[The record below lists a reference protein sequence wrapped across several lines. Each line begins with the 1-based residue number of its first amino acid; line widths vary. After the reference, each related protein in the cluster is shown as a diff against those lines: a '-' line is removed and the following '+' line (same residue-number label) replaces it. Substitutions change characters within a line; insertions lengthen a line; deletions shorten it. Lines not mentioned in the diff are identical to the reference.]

1 MDYLVMGT
9 CVLDKKEQEPW
20 PETDEWK
27 EEFELD

>member
-1 MDYLVMGT
+1 LVLGA
-9 CVLDKKEQEPW
+9 CLLDKKEQEPW